1 MPSGVFS
8 IASEIE
14 REIVVVSMLRIR
26 SWRSSGTG
34 RLVLATGPNASESLQ
49 LGMTIRLLAGEL
61 SGTTVA
67 SKMKSMR
74 GADSAAL
81 ATTIDFVRARD
92 QIEALEELP
101 PTVKA
106 RALWVYMGLSKMA
119 DPDGAVELLAV
130 DFIPQLELNRASW
143 TTYRNVLTEAGL
155 ITSERDGRTRPVRLI
170 APST

>member
-1 MPSGVFS
+1 
-8 IASEIE
+8 
-14 REIVVVSMLRIR
+14 
-26 SWRSSGTG
+26 
-34 RLVLATGPNASESLQ
+34 
-49 LGMTIRLLAGEL
+49 
-61 SGTTVA
+61 
-67 SKMKSMR
+67 MKSMGR
-74 GADSAAL
+74 ADSAAL

-119 DPDGAVELLAV
+119 DADGSVELLAV